1 MILNLTVAEV
11 RFPNRL
17 SFRLKKL
24 RPLGMTMTPPTNSK
38 SVRED
43 IVRQLE
49 QFPVEVLEAAL
60 LVLQA
65 REAKAATQNPA

>member
-1 MILNLTVAEV
+1 
-11 RFPNRL
+11 
-17 SFRLKKL
+17 
-24 RPLGMTMTPPTNSK
+24 MTSSK
-38 SVRED
+38 SEPVREE

-65 REAKAATQNPA
+65 REPNAEYQPTP

>member
-1 MILNLTVAEV
+1 
-11 RFPNRL
+11 
-17 SFRLKKL
+17 
-24 RPLGMTMTPPTNSK
+24 MTSSK
-38 SVRED
+38 SEPVREE

-65 REAKAATQNPA
+65 REPKAEDQPTP